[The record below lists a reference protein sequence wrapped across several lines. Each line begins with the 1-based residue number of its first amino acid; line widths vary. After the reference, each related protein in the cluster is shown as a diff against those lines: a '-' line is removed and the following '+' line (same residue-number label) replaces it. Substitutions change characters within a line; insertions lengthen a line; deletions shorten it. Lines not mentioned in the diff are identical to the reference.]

1 VRTGK
6 DACCKKNKT
15 NKSKKHGQII
25 MRKYALILI
34 LFVLS
39 GCFEKESVELIK
51 GESMGTS
58 YSINVLGDERI
69 EQDIIDRRLLEI
81 NNTFSTWL
89 DDSELSQLN
98 RAPVDEWID
107 VSSELYAMLKQSE
120 EVYQQT
126 DGYFDPG
133 IGRLIDLW
141 GFGASG
147 GRTEIPKREQIEKA
161 FENSSIKYLLM
172 ESGRVKKTRNI
183 HLNLSA
189 IVKGYAVDEIA
200 RLIKLSGIKNFLVE
214 IGGEVIVSGSNKGD
228 DWVLGV
234 ERPDNKAP
242 IPIVLK
248 DASIASSGNYRNYF
262 IWEGKKYMHI
272 FNPST
277 GLPANNDLS
286 SVSVIHP
293 QSAMSDAYTTAM
305 MAMGS
310 TKAIELA
317 NKLKLSALLILN
329 KEDNYQIIKINL
341 P

>member
-1 VRTGK
+1 
-6 DACCKKNKT
+6 
-15 NKSKKHGQII
+15 
-25 MRKYALILI
+25 MRKYVLILI
-34 LFVLS
+34 LFLLS
-39 GCFEKESVELIK
+39 GCFENESVELIK

-58 YSINVLGDERI
+58 YSINVLGDELI
-69 EQDIIDRRLLEI
+69 EQDRIDRRLVKI
-81 NNTFSTWL
+81 NDTFSTWQ

-107 VSSELYAMLKQSE
+107 VSSEFYSMLKQSVE
-120 EVYQQT
+120 NYQQT

-147 GRTEIPKREQIEKA
+147 GRTEAPKREEIEKA
-161 FENSSIKYLLM
+161 FENSSIRYLLM
-172 ESGRVKKTRNI
+172 EDGRVKKTRDI
-183 HLNLSA
+183 HINLSA
-189 IVKGYAVDEIA
+189 IAKGYAVDEVA
-200 RLIKLSGIKNFLVE
+200 RLIKMTGIRNFLVE
-214 IGGEVIVSGSNKGD
+214 IGGEVVASGSNRGE
-228 DWVLGV
+228 DWIVGV

-242 IPIVLK
+242 IPIALK
-248 DASIASSGNYRNYF
+248 DASIATSGNYRNYF
-262 IWEGKKYMHI
+262 IWEGNKYMHI

-293 QSAMSDAYTTAM
+293 QSAMSDAYATAM

-310 TKAIELA
+310 MKAIELA
-317 NKLKLSALLILN
+317 NKLKLTALLITI
-329 KEDNYQIIKINL
+329 KEDNNQIIKINL

>member
-1 VRTGK
+1 
-6 DACCKKNKT
+6 
-15 NKSKKHGQII
+15 
-25 MRKYALILI
+25 MRKYGLILI
-34 LFVLS
+34 LFLLS
-39 GCFEKESVELIK
+39 GCFENESVEQIK

-69 EQDIIDRRLLEI
+69 EQDRIDRRLVEI
-81 NNTFSTWL
+81 NDTFSTWQ

-98 RAPVDEWID
+98 RAPVGEWID
-107 VSSELYAMLKQSE
+107 ISSELYLMLKQSVE
-120 EVYQQT
+120 IYHQT

-147 GRTEIPKREQIEKA
+147 GRTEAPKREEIEKA
-161 FENSSIKYLLM
+161 FENSSIRYLLM
-172 ESGRVKKTRNI
+172 EDGRVKKTRNI
-183 HLNLSA
+183 HINLSA
-189 IVKGYAVDEIA
+189 IAKGYAVDEIA
-200 RLIKLSGIKNFLVE
+200 RLIKMSGIKNFLVE
-214 IGGEVIVSGSNKGD
+214 IGGEVIASGSNRGD
-228 DWVLGV
+228 DWTVGV

-248 DASIASSGNYRNYF
+248 DASIATSGNYRNYF

-286 SVSVIHP
+286 SVSVIHS
-293 QSAMSDAYTTAM
+293 QSAMSDAYATAM

-310 TKAIELA
+310 MKAIELA
-317 NKLKLSALLILN
+317 NKLKLTVLLITI
-329 KEDNYQIIKINL
+329 KEDNNQIIKINL

>member
-1 VRTGK
+1 
-6 DACCKKNKT
+6 
-15 NKSKKHGQII
+15 
-25 MRKYALILI
+25 MRKYGLILI
-34 LFVLS
+34 LFLLS
-39 GCFEKESVELIK
+39 GCFENESVEQIK

-69 EQDIIDRRLLEI
+69 EQDIIDRRLVEI
-81 NNTFSTWL
+81 NDTFSTWQE
-89 DDSELSQLN
+89 DSELSQLN
-98 RAPVDEWID
+98 RAPVGEWIE
-107 VSSELYAMLKQSE
+107 VSSELYLMLKQSVE
-120 EVYQQT
+120 IHQQT

-147 GRTEIPKREQIEKA
+147 GRTEAPKREEIEKA
-161 FENSSIKYLLM
+161 FENSSIRYLLM
-172 ESGRVKKTRNI
+172 EDGRVKKTRNI
-183 HLNLSA
+183 HINLSA
-189 IVKGYAVDEIA
+189 IAKGYAVDEIA
-200 RLIKLSGIKNFLVE
+200 RLIKMSGIKNFLVE
-214 IGGEVIVSGSNKGD
+214 IGGEVIASGSNRGD
-228 DWVLGV
+228 DWTVGV

-248 DASIASSGNYRNYF
+248 DTSIATSGNYRNYF

-286 SVSVIHP
+286 SVSVVHP
-293 QSAMSDAYTTAM
+293 QSAMSDAYATAM

-310 TKAIELA
+310 MKAIELA
-317 NKLKLSALLILN
+317 NKLKLTVLLITI
-329 KEDNYQIIKINL
+329 KEDNNQIIKINL

>member
-1 VRTGK
+1 
-6 DACCKKNKT
+6 
-15 NKSKKHGQII
+15 
-25 MRKYALILI
+25 MRKYGLILI
-34 LFVLS
+34 LFLLS
-39 GCFEKESVELIK
+39 GCFEKESVELVK

-58 YSINVLGDERI
+58 YSINVLGDGRI

-89 DDSELSQLN
+89 DDSELSHLN
-98 RAPVDEWID
+98 RAPVDEWIE
-107 VSSELYAMLKQSE
+107 VSSELYALLQQSE
-120 EVYQQT
+120 EIYQQT

-141 GFGASG
+141 GFGANG
-147 GRTEIPKREQIEKA
+147 GRIEVPKREEIEKA
-161 FENSSIKYLLM
+161 FEDSSIKYLLM
-172 ESGRVKKTRNI
+172 EGGRVKKTRNI

-189 IVKGYAVDEIA
+189 IAKGYAVDEIA
-200 RLIKLSGIKNFLVE
+200 RLIKMSGINNFLVE
-214 IGGEVIVSGSNKGD
+214 VGGEIIASGSNRGD
-228 DWVLGV
+228 DWVVGV
-234 ERPDNKAP
+234 ERPDNKKP

-248 DASIASSGNYRNYF
+248 DATIATSGNYRNYF

-293 QSAMSDAYTTAM
+293 QSAMSDAYATAM

-310 TKAIELA
+310 IKAIKLA
-317 NKLKLSALLILN
+317 NKLKLSALLITN
-329 KEDNYQIIKINL
+329 KEDNNKIIKINL

>member
-1 VRTGK
+1 
-6 DACCKKNKT
+6 
-15 NKSKKHGQII
+15 
-25 MRKYALILI
+25 MRKYGLILI
-34 LFVLS
+34 LFLLS

-69 EQDIIDRRLLEI
+69 EQDRIDRRLVEI
-81 NNTFSTWL
+81 NDTFSTRQ

-98 RAPVDEWID
+98 RAPVDERFD
-107 VSSELYAMLKQSE
+107 VSSELYLMLEQSLE
-120 EVYQQT
+120 IYQLT

-147 GRTEIPKREQIEKA
+147 GRTEAPKMEEIEKA
-161 FENSSIKYLLM
+161 FENSSIRYLLM
-172 ESGRVKKTRNI
+172 EDGRVKKTRNI
-183 HLNLSA
+183 HINLSA
-189 IVKGYAVDEIA
+189 IAKGYAVDEIA
-200 RLIKLSGIKNFLVE
+200 RLIKMSGIKNFLVE
-214 IGGEVIVSGSNKGD
+214 IGGEVIASGNNRGD
-228 DWVLGV
+228 DWTVGV

-248 DASIASSGNYRNYF
+248 DASIATSGNYRNYF

-286 SVSVIHP
+286 SVSVVHP
-293 QSAMSDAYTTAM
+293 QSAMSDAYATAM

-310 TKAIELA
+310 MKAIELA
-317 NKLKLSALLILN
+317 NKLKLTALLITI
-329 KEDNYQIIKINL
+329 KDDNNQIIKINL

>member
-1 VRTGK
+1 
-6 DACCKKNKT
+6 
-15 NKSKKHGQII
+15 
-25 MRKYALILI
+25 MRKYGLILI

-58 YSINVLGDERI
+58 YSINVLGDESI
-69 EQDIIDRRLLEI
+69 EQDIIDKRLVEI

-98 RAPVDEWID
+98 RAPIDEWID
-107 VSSELYAMLKQSE
+107 VSSELYAILKKSE
-120 EVYQQT
+120 EIYQQT

-147 GRTEIPKREQIEKA
+147 GRTEAPKREQIEKA

-172 ESGRVKKTRNI
+172 EGGRVKKTRNI

-189 IVKGYAVDEIA
+189 IAKGYAVDEIA
-200 RLIKLSGIKNFLVE
+200 RLIKMFGINNFLVE
-214 IGGEVIVSGSNKGD
+214 IGGEVIASGSNRGD
-228 DWVLGV
+228 DWIVGV

-242 IPIVLK
+242 IPIILK

-272 FNPST
+272 FNPTT

-293 QSAMSDAYTTAM
+293 QSAMSDAYATSM

-310 TKAIELA
+310 IRAIELA
-317 NKLKLSALLILN
+317 NKLKLSTLLITN
-329 KEDNYQIIKINL
+329 KEDNNQIIKINL

>member
-1 VRTGK
+1 
-6 DACCKKNKT
+6 
-15 NKSKKHGQII
+15 
-25 MRKYALILI
+25 MRKYGLILI
-34 LFVLS
+34 LFLLS
-39 GCFEKESVELIK
+39 GCFENESVEQIK

-69 EQDIIDRRLLEI
+69 EQDIIDRRLVEI
-81 NNTFSTWL
+81 NDTFSTWQ

-98 RAPVDEWID
+98 RAPVGEWIE
-107 VSSELYAMLKQSE
+107 VSSELYLMLKQSVE
-120 EVYQQT
+120 IYHQT

-147 GRTEIPKREQIEKA
+147 GRTEAPKREEIEKA
-161 FENSSIKYLLM
+161 FENSSIRYLLM
-172 ESGRVKKTRNI
+172 EDGRVKKIRNI
-183 HLNLSA
+183 HINLSA
-189 IVKGYAVDEIA
+189 IAKGYAVDEIV
-200 RLIKLSGIKNFLVE
+200 RLIKISGIKNLLVE
-214 IGGEVIVSGSNKGD
+214 IGGEVVASGSNRGD
-228 DWVLGV
+228 DWIVGV

-242 IPIVLK
+242 IPIALK
-248 DASIASSGNYRNYF
+248 DASIATSGNYRNYF

-286 SVSVIHP
+286 SVSVVHP
-293 QSAMSDAYTTAM
+293 QSAMSDAYATAM

-310 TKAIELA
+310 MKAIELA
-317 NKLKLSALLILN
+317 NKLKLTVLLITI
-329 KEDNYQIIKINL
+329 KEDNNQIIKINL

>member
-1 VRTGK
+1 
-6 DACCKKNKT
+6 
-15 NKSKKHGQII
+15 
-25 MRKYALILI
+25 MRKYGLILI
-34 LFVLS
+34 LFLLS
-39 GCFEKESVELIK
+39 GCFENESVEQIK

-69 EQDIIDRRLLEI
+69 EQDRIDRRLVEI
-81 NNTFSTWL
+81 NDTFSTWQ

-98 RAPVDEWID
+98 RAPVGEWID
-107 VSSELYAMLKQSE
+107 VSSELYLMLKQSVE
-120 EVYQQT
+120 IYHQT

-147 GRTEIPKREQIEKA
+147 GRTEAPKREEIEKA
-161 FENSSIKYLLM
+161 FENSSIRYLLM
-172 ESGRVKKTRNI
+172 EDGRVKKTRNI
-183 HLNLSA
+183 HINLSA
-189 IVKGYAVDEIA
+189 IAKGYAVDEVA
-200 RLIKLSGIKNFLVE
+200 RLIKMSGIKNFLVE
-214 IGGEVIVSGSNKGD
+214 IGGEVVALGSNRGD
-228 DWVLGV
+228 DWTVGV

-248 DASIASSGNYRNYF
+248 DASIATSGNYRNYF

-293 QSAMSDAYTTAM
+293 QSAMSDAYATAM

-310 TKAIELA
+310 MKAIELA
-317 NKLKLSALLILN
+317 NKLKLTALLITI
-329 KEDNYQIIKINL
+329 KEDNNQIIKINL

>member
-1 VRTGK
+1 
-6 DACCKKNKT
+6 
-15 NKSKKHGQII
+15 
-25 MRKYALILI
+25 MRKYGLVLI
-34 LFVLS
+34 LFLLS
-39 GCFEKESVELIK
+39 GCFEKESEELIK

-58 YSINVLGDERI
+58 YSINVLDDARI

-107 VSSELYAMLKQSE
+107 VSSELYAILKQSE
-120 EVYQQT
+120 VIYQQT

-147 GRTEIPKREQIEKA
+147 GRTDVPKRVQIEKA

-172 ESGRVKKTRNI
+172 EGGRVKKTRNI

-189 IVKGYAVDEIA
+189 IAKGYAVDEIA
-200 RLIKLSGIKNFLVE
+200 RLIKMSGINNFLVE
-214 IGGEVIVSGSNKGD
+214 IGGEVIASGSNRGD
-228 DWVLGV
+228 DWVVGV
-234 ERPDNKAP
+234 ERPDNKKP
-242 IPIVLK
+242 IPIVVK
-248 DASIASSGNYRNYF
+248 DATIATSGNYRNYF

-277 GLPANNDLS
+277 GFPANNDLS
-286 SVSVIHP
+286 SATVIHP
-293 QSAMSDAYTTAM
+293 QSAMSDAYATAM

-310 TKAIELA
+310 MKAIELA
-317 NKLKLSALLILN
+317 NKLKLKALLITI
-329 KEDNYQIIKINL
+329 KEDNNQIIKINL

>member
-1 VRTGK
+1 
-6 DACCKKNKT
+6 
-15 NKSKKHGQII
+15 
-25 MRKYALILI
+25 MRKYGLILI
-34 LFVLS
+34 LFLLS
-39 GCFEKESVELIK
+39 GCFENESVELIK

-69 EQDIIDRRLLEI
+69 EQDRIDRRLVEI
-81 NNTFSTWL
+81 NDTFSTWL

-98 RAPVDEWID
+98 RAPVDEWIE
-107 VSSELYAMLKQSE
+107 VSSELYSMLKQSVE
-120 EVYQQT
+120 IYHQT

-147 GRTEIPKREQIEKA
+147 GRTEVPKREEIEKA
-161 FENSSIKYLLM
+161 FENSSIRYLLM
-172 ESGRVKKTRNI
+172 EDGRVKKTRNI
-183 HLNLSA
+183 HINLSA
-189 IVKGYAVDEIA
+189 IAKGYAVDEIA
-200 RLIKLSGIKNFLVE
+200 RLIKMSGIKNFLVE
-214 IGGEVIVSGSNKGD
+214 IGGEVVALGSNRGD
-228 DWVLGV
+228 DWVVGV

-248 DASIASSGNYRNYF
+248 DASISTSGNYRNYF

-293 QSAMSDAYTTAM
+293 QSAMSDAYATAM

-310 TKAIELA
+310 IKAIELA
-317 NKLKLSALLILN
+317 NKLKLTVLLITI
-329 KEDNYQIIKINL
+329 KEDNNQIIKINL

>member
-1 VRTGK
+1 
-6 DACCKKNKT
+6 
-15 NKSKKHGQII
+15 
-25 MRKYALILI
+25 MRKYGLILI
-34 LFVLS
+34 LFLLS
-39 GCFEKESVELIK
+39 GCFENESVEQIK

-69 EQDIIDRRLLEI
+69 EQDRIDRRLVEI
-81 NNTFSTWL
+81 NDTFSTWQ

-98 RAPVDEWID
+98 RAPVGEWID
-107 VSSELYAMLKQSE
+107 ISSELYLMLKQSVE
-120 EVYQQT
+120 IYHQT

-147 GRTEIPKREQIEKA
+147 GRTEAPKREEIEKA
-161 FENSSIKYLLM
+161 FENSSIRYLLM
-172 ESGRVKKTRNI
+172 EDGRVKKTRNI
-183 HLNLSA
+183 HINLSA
-189 IVKGYAVDEIA
+189 IAKGYAVDEVA
-200 RLIKLSGIKNFLVE
+200 RLIKMSGIKNFLVE
-214 IGGEVIVSGSNKGD
+214 IGGEVVASGNNRGD
-228 DWVLGV
+228 DWVVGV

-242 IPIVLK
+242 IPIALK
-248 DASIASSGNYRNYF
+248 DASIATSGNYRNYF

-286 SVSVIHP
+286 SATVIHP
-293 QSAMSDAYTTAM
+293 QSAMSDAYATAM

-317 NKLKLSALLILN
+317 NKLKLTALLITI
-329 KEDNYQIIKINL
+329 KEDNNQIIKINL

>member
-1 VRTGK
+1 
-6 DACCKKNKT
+6 
-15 NKSKKHGQII
+15 
-25 MRKYALILI
+25 MRKYGLILI

-39 GCFEKESVELIK
+39 GCFEKESVELVK

-58 YSINVLGDERI
+58 YSINVLGDGRI

-89 DDSELSQLN
+89 DDSELSHLN
-98 RAPVDEWID
+98 RAPVDEWIE
-107 VSSELYAMLKQSE
+107 VSSELYALLQQSE
-120 EVYQQT
+120 EIYQQT

-141 GFGASG
+141 GFGANG
-147 GRTEIPKREQIEKA
+147 GRIEVPKREEIEKA
-161 FENSSIKYLLM
+161 FEDSSIKYLLM
-172 ESGRVKKTRNI
+172 EGGRVKKTRNI

-189 IVKGYAVDEIA
+189 IAKGYAVDEIA
-200 RLIKLSGIKNFLVE
+200 RLIKMSGINNFLVE
-214 IGGEVIVSGSNKGD
+214 VGGEIIASGSNRGD
-228 DWVLGV
+228 DWVVGV
-234 ERPDNKAP
+234 ERPDNKKP
-242 IPIVLK
+242 IPIVVK
-248 DASIASSGNYRNYF
+248 DATIATSGNYRNYF

-277 GLPANNDLS
+277 GFPANNDLS

-293 QSAMSDAYTTAM
+293 QSAMSDAYATAM

-310 TKAIELA
+310 IKAIKLA
-317 NKLKLSALLILN
+317 NKLKLSALLITN
-329 KEDNYQIIKINL
+329 KEDNNKIIKINL

>member
-1 VRTGK
+1 MRTGK

-25 MRKYALILI
+25 MRKYGLILI
-34 LFVLS
+34 LFLLS
-39 GCFEKESVELIK
+39 SCFENESVEQIK

-69 EQDIIDRRLLEI
+69 EQDTIDRRLVEI
-81 NNTFSTWL
+81 NDTFSTWQ
-89 DDSELSQLN
+89 DDSELSKLN
-98 RAPVDEWID
+98 RASVDEWID
-107 VSSELYAMLKQSE
+107 VSSELYSMLKQSE
-120 EVYQQT
+120 EIYQQT
-126 DGYFDPG
+126 GGYFDPG

-147 GRTEIPKREQIEKA
+147 GRTEAPKREEIEKA
-161 FENSSIKYLLM
+161 FENSSIRYLLM
-172 ESGRVKKTRNI
+172 EDGRVKKTRNI
-183 HLNLSA
+183 HINLSA
-189 IVKGYAVDEIA
+189 IAKGYAVDEIA
-200 RLIKLSGIKNFLVE
+200 RLIKMSGIKNFLVE
-214 IGGEVIVSGSNKGD
+214 IGGEVVALGSNRGD
-228 DWVLGV
+228 DWVVGV

-248 DASIASSGNYRNYF
+248 DASIATSGNYRNYF

-293 QSAMSDAYTTAM
+293 QSAMSDAYATAM

-310 TKAIELA
+310 MKAIELA
-317 NKLKLSALLILN
+317 NKLKLTVLLITI
-329 KEDNYQIIKINL
+329 KEDNNQIIKINL

>member
-1 VRTGK
+1 M
-6 DACCKKNKT
+6 
-15 NKSKKHGQII
+15 SKYG
-25 MRKYALILI
+25 LILI
-34 LFVLS
+34 LFLLS
-39 GCFEKESVELIK
+39 SCFENESVEQIK

-69 EQDIIDRRLLEI
+69 EQDRIDRRLVEI
-81 NNTFSTWL
+81 NDTFSTWQ

-98 RAPVDEWID
+98 RAPVGEWIE
-107 VSSELYAMLKQSE
+107 VSSELYLMLKQSVE
-120 EVYQQT
+120 IHQQT

-147 GRTEIPKREQIEKA
+147 GRTEVPKRKEIEEA
-161 FENSSIKYLLM
+161 FKNSSIRYLLM
-172 ESGRVKKTRNI
+172 EDGRVKKTRNI
-183 HLNLSA
+183 HINLSA
-189 IVKGYAVDEIA
+189 IAKGYAVDEIA
-200 RLIKLSGIKNFLVE
+200 RLIKMSGIKNFLVE
-214 IGGEVIVSGSNKGD
+214 IGGEVIASGNNRGD
-228 DWVLGV
+228 DWTVGV

-248 DASIASSGNYRNYF
+248 DASIATSGNYRNYF

-272 FNPST
+272 FNPLT

-286 SVSVIHP
+286 SVSVVHP
-293 QSAMSDAYTTAM
+293 QSAMSDAYATAM

-310 TKAIELA
+310 MKAIELA
-317 NKLKLSALLILN
+317 NKLKLTVLFITI
-329 KEDNYQIIKINL
+329 KEDNNQIIKINL

>member
-1 VRTGK
+1 
-6 DACCKKNKT
+6 
-15 NKSKKHGQII
+15 
-25 MRKYALILI
+25 MRKYGLILI

-39 GCFEKESVELIK
+39 SCFEKENVELIK

-58 YSINVLGDERI
+58 YSINVLGDESI
-69 EQDIIDRRLLEI
+69 EQDIIDKRLVEI

-98 RAPVDEWID
+98 RAPIDEWID

-120 EVYQQT
+120 EIYQQT

-147 GRTEIPKREQIEKA
+147 GRTDVPKRVQIEKA

-172 ESGRVKKTRNI
+172 EDGRVKKTRNI

-189 IVKGYAVDEIA
+189 IAKGYAVDEIA
-200 RLIKLSGIKNFLVE
+200 RLIKMSGINNFLVE
-214 IGGEVIVSGSNKGD
+214 IGGEVIASGSNKGD
-228 DWVLGV
+228 DWVIGV
-234 ERPDNKAP
+234 ERPDNKKP

-272 FNPST
+272 FNPTT

-293 QSAMSDAYTTAM
+293 QSAMSDAYATAM

-310 TKAIELA
+310 KNAIEIA
-317 NKLKLSALLILN
+317 NKLKLSALLITN
-329 KEDNYQIIKINL
+329 KEDNNQIIKINL